1 MIKEYLRCIQF
12 TVMANL
18 HLALKKRDLFNS
30 YFAEQG
36 TFLVNNSKLLSVLIV
51 HTESI
56 LESFQFSTDHSGENI
71 KKPTPSNSHRHD
83 TISIRMLKVCG
94 NFIWQ
99 PLETIFKDC
108 LKEVIFPVE

>member
-1 MIKEYLRCIQF
+1 MIYLRYIQ
-12 TVMANL
+12 
-18 HLALKKRDLFNS
+18 KKYDLFNS
-30 YFAEQG
+30 YFAEKG

-56 LESFQFSTDHSGENI
+56 LESLQFSTDRGGENI
-71 KKPTPSNSHRHD
+71 KKPTPNKAHRQD

-94 NFIWQ
+94 NSIWQ

-108 LKEVIFPVE
+108 LKKVIFPDE